1 MKNKLMKM
9 TTMIILALAMILS
22 TISVAAVA
30 EPGRAERT
38 TGEAA
43 TNWKPDEESTMV
55 PINNTISITNLIKDD
70 TVEIYKVITTKYN
83 PNTNNVTREWA
94 NNSIKVLAENLGFS
108 TVEQYAEK
116 DENAKTLYEAVI
128 KEASKAD
135 ASIPQFKDSIT
146 VGEGGTAQITVN
158 EMGQYMI
165 IGKGVNV
172 YAPMTATFEPKYNED
187 SKEYEYYNQIE
198 IEAKASKPTVDK
210 QIATSDKNSTETDSV
225 AIGDDVDFKLI
236 VTAPVFPANAVD
248 KTFVLRDTMEAG
260 LQGANSIAVQSN
272 GNTVTAYTVT
282 YYTDDKFT
290 NETDNSTEARS
301 FEISFKMY
309 SEDVNGS
316 QDIVV
321 TYNSKVT
328 EEMKPSKVKGDGED
342 NTVYLIW
349 PKNVWK
355 VESNYADASNNDY
368 NRDEDKVTVFT
379 YALEIVKYDK
389 NNKELKLAGA
399 EFKLTDANKNVL
411 KEGLV
416 TDDNGKTVTIEGLDQ
431 GTYYLIE
438 TKAPNGYVLDETPIE
453 VIITGAKEDGELTG
467 FLENDTDAIETWE
480 VGNDKGFN
488 LPKTGGAGTAI
499 FTILGVVLMG
509 GALLLVVRMR
519 KANGVK

>member
-1 MKNKLMKM
+1 M
-9 TTMIILALAMILS
+9 
-22 TISVAAVA
+22 
-30 EPGRAERT
+30 
-38 TGEAA
+38 
-43 TNWKPDEESTMV
+43 
-55 PINNTISITNLIKDD
+55 
-70 TVEIYKVITTKYN
+70 
-83 PNTNNVTREWA
+83 
-94 NNSIKVLAENLGFS
+94 
-108 TVEQYAEK
+108 
-116 DENAKTLYEAVI
+116 
-128 KEASKAD
+128 
-135 ASIPQFKDSIT
+135 
-146 VGEGGTAQITVN
+146 
-158 EMGQYMI
+158 
-165 IGKGVNV
+165 
-172 YAPMTATFEPKYNED
+172 
-187 SKEYEYYNQIE
+187 
-198 IEAKASKPTVDK
+198 
-210 QIATSDKNSTETDSV
+210 
-225 AIGDDVDFKLI
+225 
-236 VTAPVFPANAVD
+236 
-248 KTFVLRDTMEAG
+248 
-260 LQGANSIAVQSN
+260 QGANSIAVQSN